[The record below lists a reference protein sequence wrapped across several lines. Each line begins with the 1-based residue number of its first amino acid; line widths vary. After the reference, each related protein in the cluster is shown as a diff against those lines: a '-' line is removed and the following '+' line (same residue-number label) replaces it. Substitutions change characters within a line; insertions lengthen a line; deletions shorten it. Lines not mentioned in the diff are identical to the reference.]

1 MSDASSVPASDVADR
16 PATGLR
22 LDARQRAM
30 LEEMGVKV
38 WWPAQRRSAS
48 ADAAEAEAGSPE
60 VDAAADRRDG
70 GEAGEGGRG
79 RPTASVPAA
88 RSPAAPAPATP
99 APGASASASAM
110 RLTGTAAPR
119 APDATAAPEFR
130 PSASVPDRAPASGPT
145 PPAGRPSSRGVPGV
159 AFDAPLRLYTVLDE
173 DGIASPPGGGWLVV
187 ADMPPEADGRHG
199 EPFAGEAGRLLD
211 NMLRALQLHDGRA
224 PVHLM
229 RTHRA
234 AAPGTAPVA
243 GRAAASP
250 ADTDFAAL
258 AAALAP
264 RIVLALGP
272 LAAQSL
278 LQSTEPLGRL
288 RGRAEPLR
296 LAPGGPLDGVPV
308 VASYPPAYLLRNPA
322 DKARAWAD
330 LCLAA
335 DRFAGPPA

>member
-1 MSDASSVPASDVADR
+1 MSDMPSVPASDVADR
-16 PATGLR
+16 SATGLR

-38 WWPAQRRSAS
+38 WWPTQRRSAS
-48 ADAAEAEAGSPE
+48 ADVAGVADVADADLPE
-60 VDAAADRRDG
+60 VDAASARRAG
-70 GEAGEGGRG
+70 GEGGGPPDR
-79 RPTASVPAA
+79 RIASVPVS
-88 RSPAAPAPATP
+88 RPPTAPAPATP
-99 APGASASASAM
+99 APA
-110 RLTGTAAPR
+110 
-119 APDATAAPEFR
+119 
-130 PSASVPDRAPASGPT
+130 RAPAPGTSP
-145 PPAGRPSSRGVPGV
+145 RNVPGV

-234 AAPGTAPVA
+234 AAPGAVAPA
-243 GRAAASP
+243 GRAAAASP
-250 ADTDFAAL
+250 ADTDFAGL

-272 LAAQSL
+272 MAAQGL
-278 LQSTEPLGRL
+278 LRSAEPLGRL
-288 RGRAEPLR
+288 RGRVEALR
-296 LAPGGPLDGVPV
+296 IAPGGPLDGVPV

-330 LCLAA
+330 LCLAV

>member
-1 MSDASSVPASDVADR
+1 MSDASSVPASDIADR

-48 ADAAEAEAGSPE
+48 ADAAEAGSPE

-99 APGASASASAM
+99 APGASASATRPAD
-110 RLTGTAAPR
+110 TIAPR
-119 APDATAAPEFR
+119 VPDATAAPASR
-130 PSASVPDRAPASGPT
+130 PSASVPARAPTFGPT

-173 DGIASPPGGGWLVV
+173 DGIAPPPGGGWLVV